1 MAEDET
7 EGVAKLPPDARLGS
21 LDERLDRAQREEA
34 ERTGI
39 KPVDPNYRIGQQV
52 LGHLIGAPAGGF
64 LMGLGLD
71 SLFNTRPLFMLSLLF
86 LGFGI
91 GIRNII
97 RISKIPPGG
106 TPGANS

>member
-1 MAEDET
+1 METDET
-7 EGVAKLPPDARLGS
+7 EEAPKLPPDARLSS
-21 LDERLDRAQREEA
+21 LEERLEKAQEVEA

-91 GIRNII
+91 GIRNIV